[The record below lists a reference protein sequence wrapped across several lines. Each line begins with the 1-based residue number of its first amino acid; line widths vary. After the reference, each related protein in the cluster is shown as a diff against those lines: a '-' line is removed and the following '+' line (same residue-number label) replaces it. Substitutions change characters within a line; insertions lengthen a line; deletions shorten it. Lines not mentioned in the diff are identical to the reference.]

1 MLGVW
6 RLCCTGISFWKILYN
21 VKCLTVQKYI
31 QFLVGVFFSLSKK
44 LEEDCFL
51 MLLTWQRRLSALWVC
66 MKNRSPSESSE
77 DKCQLVSETKNSR
90 RVNNCISS
98 WGDCVALCCLLGIEW
113 LQIILMALPS
123 GELISWVM
131 LELRHCMLR
140 KYFFFEDSNLSKNSS
155 RESANVLALCSSS
168 KQFLCC
174 LGHSLACKKPQ
185 NNPLFYHLIV
195 WLYRNSLWFW
205 QRCKEMLGFN
215 CGFSNCSKFSLV
227 QLLSPMKKGDPG
239 NW

>member
-1 MLGVW
+1 M
-6 RLCCTGISFWKILYN
+6 
-21 VKCLTVQKYI
+21 KCLTVQKYI

-51 MLLTWQRRLSALWVC
+51 MLLTWQRHLSALWVC

-77 DKCQLVSETKNSR
+77 DKCQIVSETKNSR

-123 GELISWVM
+123 GELIFWVM

-140 KYFFFEDSNLSKNSS
+140 KYLFLRIQTFQRTVVGNLLMCWLCVHLPNNSYVALGILWLAKNPK
-155 RESANVLALCSSS
+155 ATLC
-168 KQFLCC
+168 FT
-174 LGHSLACKKPQ
+174 
-185 NNPLFYHLIV
+185 I
-195 WLYRNSLWFW
+195 
-205 QRCKEMLGFN
+205 
-215 CGFSNCSKFSLV
+215 
-227 QLLSPMKKGDPG
+227 
-239 NW
+239 